1 MRYKSTHHSSAIM
14 RKKNRDQAAQLAP
27 ADYEALAVFRY
38 ALRRFLNFSGAA
50 ARAAGMSPQQHQA
63 LLAIKGFPSR
73 HPASIGELAGRMDLR
88 HHSAVGLVD
97 RLVRRGLV
105 RRAADPVDRR
115 CVRLHLT
122 RQGEA
127 LLGRLSATHREELRR
142 IGPGLRRILGKL

>member
-1 MRYKSTHHSSAIM
+1 M
-14 RKKNRDQAAQLAP
+14 RKKVDDRSARLAH

-50 ARAAGMSPQQHQA
+50 ARSAGVSPQQHQA

-73 HPASIGELAGRMDLR
+73 HPASMGELAGRMDLR

-97 RLVRRGLV
+97 RLVRRRLV
-105 RRAADPVDRR
+105 RRAPDPVDRR

-127 LLGRLSATHREELRR
+127 RLRRLSAAHHEELRR
-142 IGPGLRRILGKL
+142 IGPGLRRILNKL